1 MGPVRS
7 NPSDPPSGEDRS
19 PEALQRAQA
28 RRWLQ
33 AEHAHR
39 LREQAAALGLGEELS
54 RLSDHEVLQLWS
66 AGQPLWGRTGQRT
79 AVPLRLAPKPVP
91 AAASPA
97 PGPAPAP
104 RAARAAV
111 PDAPIDVQGT
121 LSADVDAAAMAR
133 SLREAANDGVP
144 FCEECSRVGGR

>member
-1 MGPVRS
+1 MRS

-66 AGQPLWGRTGQRT
+66 AGQPLWGRQGQPK
-79 AVPLRLAPKPVP
+79 AVPLRLAPKPVAAA

-104 RAARAAV
+104 RASSPSSASAAES
-111 PDAPIDVQGT
+111 PQ
-121 LSADVDAAAMAR
+121 DAATLVQ
-133 SLREAANDGVP
+133 SLQQASVQATP
-144 FCEECSRVGGR
+144 FVEECLQEAGLPP